1 MRRSAGILEV
11 EIEDEGAHAI
21 AARARGTP
29 ARREPAAAAGAR
41 LRRRCTAPGRSTSE
55 IAAEALEMLEV
66 DAAGLERLDR
76 ELLRAI
82 VEKFDGGPVG
92 LSTLAVA
99 VGEEPDTI
107 EDVYEPYLLQRGL
120 IKRTP
125 RGRVA
130 TPAAYEHLGA
140 EYPSET
146 ERAGR

>member
-1 MRRSAGILEV
+1 M
-11 EIEDEGAHAI
+11 EIDDEGAHAI

-29 ARREPAAAAGAR
+29 RVANRL
-41 LRRRCTAPGRSTSE
+41 LRRVRDFAQVHGNGTVTTE

-76 ELLRAI
+76 ELLRTI

-120 IKRTP
+120 MKRTP

-140 EYPSET
+140 GVPVGN
-146 ERAGR
+146 RAAGR